1 MARRERLAPIEGSAV
16 ESSWARRGAWRVRS
30 GGIRPA
36 GQVRI
41 EHQMKMHEYQAK
53 DILARYGIPVQ
64 PGQIATTPEQAEQI
78 ARELGVPVV
87 IKAQVYVGGRGKA
100 GGIQFGDTPE
110 QAREAARRVLGM
122 DIKGLTVEK
131 VLVVPRIAI
140 KEEYYAGIVLDRAS
154 KAPVVMVSAA
164 GGVDI
169 EEVAATTPE
178 RIIKQPIDMRWG
190 LPAFMARDL
199 LAQAGVPHVVV
210 ARGGAI
216 LAALARAFMESD
228 ASLAEI
234 NPLALTEDGQVLAAD
249 AKILIDDN
257 ALVRQP
263 EYAAWAEPEE
273 ANPLE
278 YEAKA
283 AGLTYVKL
291 DGDVGVIGNGAG
303 LVMTTLDMVARAGGK
318 PANFLDIGG
327 GARAD
332 VMKKAL
338 LFVARDPQVKGIL
351 VNIFGGITRG
361 EEVARGIIMAQA
373 ELPQGMP
380 IVARLSGTGAEE
392 GRALLA
398 DAGLTWGADMRDAAQ
413 KIVAALAARGK

>member
-1 MARRERLAPIEGSAV
+1 VKI
-16 ESSWARRGAWRVRS
+16 
-30 GGIRPA
+30 
-36 GQVRI
+36 
-41 EHQMKMHEYQAK
+41 HEYQAK
-53 DILARYGIPVQ
+53 EILARYGIPLQ
-64 PGQIATTPEQAEQI
+64 PGKIATTPEQAEQI
-78 ARELGVPVV
+78 AREFGVPVV

-110 QAREAARRVLGM
+110 QARQAAAKVLGM
-122 DIKGLTVEK
+122 DIKGLTVQK
-131 VLVVPRIAI
+131 VLVVPKIAI
-140 KEEYYAGIVLDRAS
+140 KDEYYAGIVLDRAS
-154 KAPVVMVSAA
+154 QAPVVMVSAA

-178 RIIKQPIDMRWG
+178 KIVRQPIDVRWG
-190 LPAFMARDL
+190 LLPYQARDL
-199 LAQAGVPHVVV
+199 LVLAGMPHTVV

-216 LAALARAFMESD
+216 LSALARAFMESD

-257 ALVRQP
+257 ALPRQK
-263 EYAAWAEPEE
+263 EYASWAEPEE

-278 YEAKA
+278 YEARA

-291 DGDVGVIGNGAG
+291 DGDVGIIGNGAG

-327 GARAD
+327 GARAE

-361 EEVARGIIMAQA
+361 EEVARGIIMAQ
-373 ELPQGMP
+373 EDLPAGMP
-380 IVARLSGTGAEE
+380 IVARLSGTGEAE

-398 DAGLTWGADMRDAAQ
+398 DAGLTWGVDMRDAAQ
-413 KIVAALAARGK
+413 KIVAAIAAEATITARKEADGGRGR